1 MAFGNS
7 DCHLQMWQWTT
18 AGGGARF
25 ARIVHCDDAE
35 RESAYDRQS
44 DIGKLDKAWDEANAE
59 GWTVVS
65 MKGRSGD
72 KFPSSQ

>member
-1 MAFGNS
+1 VAFGNS
-7 DCHLQMWQWTT
+7 DRHLQMWQWTT
-18 AGGGARF
+18 AGDGPRF

>member
-1 MAFGNS
+1 MASRSPASSITTTPSGN
-7 DCHLQMWQWTT
+7 
-18 AGGGARF
+18 
-25 ARIVHCDDAE
+25 
-35 RESAYDRQS
+35 DRQS
-44 DIGKLDKAWDEANAE
+44 DIGKLDKAGDEANAE

>member
-1 MAFGNS
+1 MTYRDGP
-7 DCHLQMWQWTT
+7 
-18 AGGGARF
+18 RF

>member
-1 MAFGNS
+1 MARGS
-7 DCHLQMWQWTT
+7 P
-18 AGGGARF
+18 ASS
-25 ARIVHCDDAE
+25 IYDDAE

-44 DIGKLDKAWDEANAE
+44 DIGKLDKAWDEAKAE

-72 KFPSSQ
+72 KFPPHNEDRQISVP

>member
-1 MAFGNS
+1 MDDSG
-7 DCHLQMWQWTT
+7 D
-18 AGGGARF
+18 GPRF
-25 ARIVHCDDAE
+25 ARIVHYDDAE

-65 MKGRSGD
+65 
-72 KFPSSQ
+72 

>member
-1 MAFGNS
+1 VAFGHS
-7 DCHLQMWQWTT
+7 DGDLQMLQWTS
-18 AGGGARF
+18 AGDGPCF
-25 ARIVHCDDAE
+25 ALIIHHDDAE
-35 RESAYDRQS
+35 REFSYDRQS
-44 DIGKLDKAWDEANAE
+44 DIGKLDKAWDEAKAE

>member
-1 MAFGNS
+1 
-7 DCHLQMWQWTT
+7 MWQWTT
-18 AGGGARF
+18 TGDGPRF
-25 ARIVHCDDAE
+25 ARIVHYDDDE

-65 MKGRSGD
+65 MK
-72 KFPSSQ
+72 

>member
-1 MAFGNS
+1 MARRSPASSITTPSGN
-7 DCHLQMWQWTT
+7 
-18 AGGGARF
+18 
-25 ARIVHCDDAE
+25 
-35 RESAYDRQS
+35 DRQS